1 MTTELEFSVW
11 RDQLAEA
18 NDIARDKLRYELIGP
33 TGDRR
38 LKETAVAATTADGMG
53 TPDLGDDGGLKFNPH
68 SEEIDIR
75 HRYQEQGQVVRWCTI
90 DFAVTEIHNT
100 SLSDDEDY
108 IFQIGFQLPDDIE
121 PTVPPTDADVSNVTA
136 PLSDIA
142 DGFKPVR
149 AFRVAGLSDQRDAI
163 REFLQS
169 DGDRW
174 GLEPEH
180 GLLLEGPPGTGK
192 TELVMEVCREE
203 FGSVPVEISGPE
215 ILSRWVGESERILRD
230 RFDEARSHPSNVLY
244 IDEIDAIARS
254 RGQSTQEHSAQIVAQ
269 LLVLLDG
276 IDSKRDGSPVKVIA
290 STNMAEL
297 IDEALR
303 RPGRLG
309 RTETFTRLHGDDA
322 LAVFHHYLEH
332 IYRHS
337 HQSDG
342 TDVGQVTG
350 QLSDNLIEF
359 VTEGSVVPLHRQ
371 DVVDD
376 PQQFLSNRT
385 GAQIEQLVQG
395 GTRRVDDRSS
405 DGEGSTEL
413 TLEDLFC
420 TSETGIG
427 QGLLVSETDP
437 VSGHYETFDS
447 RILCVSPDDGRQAVL
462 HAFQEFIEK
471 SEYDDGIF
479 RDLAVDEAMFTVE
492 TDVVWSRVWEQ
503 FRPERGYPVC
513 VYLHEHDRLVQ
524 AVDHSPIVMT
534 VFEALSERF
543 VATPNS
549 ADPPILFGY
558 TSAETDTE
566 PDLAAFDT
574 SLPEHDRNG

>member
-1 MTTELEFSVW
+1 
-11 RDQLAEA
+11 
-18 NDIARDKLRYELIGP
+18 
-33 TGDRR
+33 
-38 LKETAVAATTADGMG
+38 
-53 TPDLGDDGGLKFNPH
+53 
-68 SEEIDIR
+68 
-75 HRYQEQGQVVRWCTI
+75 
-90 DFAVTEIHNT
+90 
-100 SLSDDEDY
+100 
-108 IFQIGFQLPDDIE
+108 
-121 PTVPPTDADVSNVTA
+121 
-136 PLSDIA
+136 
-142 DGFKPVR
+142 
-149 AFRVAGLSDQRDAI
+149 
-163 REFLQS
+163 
-169 DGDRW
+169 
-174 GLEPEH
+174 
-180 GLLLEGPPGTGK
+180 
-192 TELVMEVCREE
+192 
-203 FGSVPVEISGPE
+203 
-215 ILSRWVGESERILRD
+215 
-230 RFDEARSHPSNVLY
+230 
-244 IDEIDAIARS
+244 
-254 RGQSTQEHSAQIVAQ
+254 
-269 LLVLLDG
+269 
-276 IDSKRDGSPVKVIA
+276 
-290 STNMAEL
+290 
-297 IDEALR
+297 
-303 RPGRLG
+303 
-309 RTETFTRLHGDDA
+309 
-322 LAVFHHYLEH
+322 
-332 IYRHS
+332 
-337 HQSDG
+337 
-342 TDVGQVTG
+342 
-350 QLSDNLIEF
+350 
-359 VTEGSVVPLHRQ
+359 
-371 DVVDD
+371 VVDD

-395 GTRRVDDRSS
+395 GTRRVDNRSS

-574 SLPEHDRNG
+574 SLPEHDRSG

>member
-11 RDQLAEA
+11 RDQFADA
-18 NDIARDKLRYELIGP
+18 NGIAHNMLHYELIGP

-38 LKETAVAATTADGMG
+38 LEETAVAATADN
-53 TPDLGDDGGLKFNPH
+53 GDNGELKFNPRQ
-68 SEEIDIR
+68 EEVEIR
-75 HRYQEQGQVVRWCTI
+75 HRYQEQGEVVRWCRI
-90 DFAVTEIHNT
+90 DFVVTNVHNT
-100 SLSDDEDY
+100 PLPDSEDY
-108 IFQIGFQLPDDIE
+108 KFQIGFKVPDSRE
-121 PTVPPTDADVSNVTA
+121 PTVPSINADVSNVTA
-136 PLSDIA
+136 PLSAFEDS
-142 DGFKPVR
+142 FNPVR

-230 RFDEARSHPSNVLY
+230 RFDEARSDPSNVLY

-276 IDSKRDGSPVKVIA
+276 IDSKRDDSPVKVIA

-297 IDEALR
+297 VDEALR

-309 RTETFTRLHGDDA
+309 RTETFTRLHRDDA

-337 HQSDG
+337 HQSDD
-342 TDVGQVTG
+342 TDIG
-350 QLSDNLIEF
+350 QLSDTLTEF
-359 VTEGSVVPLHRQ
+359 VTDGSVAALHQQ
-371 DVVDD
+371 DIVDD

-385 GAQIEQLVQG
+385 GAQIEHLVQR
-395 GTRRVDDRSS
+395 GTRRADERTSDAERS
-405 DGEGSTEL
+405 TQL
-413 TLEDLFC
+413 TLEDLFS
-420 TSETGIG
+420 TSETGTS
-427 QGLLVSETDP
+427 QGSWISESGP
-437 VSGHYETFDS
+437 VSGYDTTFDS
-447 RILCVSPDDGRQAVL
+447 RILCVSPDAGRQAVL
-462 HAFQEFIEK
+462 HAFQEFIEN
-471 SEYDDGIF
+471 SEKYDDGIF
-479 RDLAVDEAMFTVE
+479 RDLTVDEAMFTAD

-513 VYLHEHDRLVQ
+513 VYLHEHDRLAK
-524 AVDHSPIVMT
+524 AVDHSPIVTT
-534 VFEALSERF
+534 VFEALCERL
-543 VATPNS
+543 VATPNPE
-549 ADPPILFGY
+549 APPIFFGY
-558 TSAETDTE
+558 TSAETDTVSHLE
-566 PDLAAFDT
+566 AFNTDIPDGGR
-574 SLPEHDRNG
+574 SR

>member
-11 RDQLAEA
+11 RDQLADA
-18 NDIARDKLRYELIGP
+18 NGIAHNMLHYELIGP

-38 LKETAVAATTADGMG
+38 LEETAVAATAIAGAG
-53 TPDLGDDGGLKFNPH
+53 TPEMVDDGGLKFNPRQ
-68 SEEIDIR
+68 EKIEIR
-75 HRYQEQGQVVRWCTI
+75 HRYQERGKVVRWCRI
-90 DFAVTEIHNT
+90 DFVVTNVHDT
-100 SLSDDEDY
+100 SLPDDEDY
-108 IFQIGFQLPDDIE
+108 IFQIGFKLPDGRE
-121 PTVPPTDADVSNVTA
+121 PTVPSTDADVSNVTVS
-136 PLSDIA
+136 LSA
-142 DGFKPVR
+142 FEDGFKPVR

-276 IDSKRDGSPVKVIA
+276 IDSKRDDSPVKVIA

-342 TDVGQVTG
+342 TDVSQVTG
-350 QLSDNLIEF
+350 QLSVNLIEF
-359 VTEGSVVPLHRQ
+359 VTGGSVAPLHRQ
-371 DVVDD
+371 DMVDD

-385 GAQIEQLVQG
+385 GAQIEQLVQR
-395 GTRRVDDRSS
+395 GTRRVDERSS
-405 DGEGSTEL
+405 DVEGSTEL

-420 TSETGIG
+420 T
-427 QGLLVSETDP
+427 
-437 VSGHYETFDS
+437 
-447 RILCVSPDDGRQAVL
+447 
-462 HAFQEFIEK
+462 
-471 SEYDDGIF
+471 
-479 RDLAVDEAMFTVE
+479 
-492 TDVVWSRVWEQ
+492 
-503 FRPERGYPVC
+503 
-513 VYLHEHDRLVQ
+513 
-524 AVDHSPIVMT
+524 
-534 VFEALSERF
+534 
-543 VATPNS
+543 
-549 ADPPILFGY
+549 
-558 TSAETDTE
+558 
-566 PDLAAFDT
+566 
-574 SLPEHDRNG
+574 

>member
-1 MTTELEFSVW
+1 MTTEIEFSVW
-11 RDQLAEA
+11 RNQLAEA
-18 NDIARDKLRYELIGP
+18 NHIACDKLRYELIGP

-38 LKETAVAATTADGMG
+38 LKETAVAATTGDGMR

-68 SEEIDIR
+68 SEEIDIK

-90 DFAVTEIHNT
+90 NFAVTEIHNT
-100 SLSDDEDY
+100 SLSDKEDY

-121 PTVPPTDADVSNVTA
+121 PTVPPTGADVSNVTA
-136 PLSDIA
+136 PLSDIV

-322 LAVFHHYLEH
+322 LAVLHHYLEH
-332 IYRHS
+332 IHRHS
-337 HQSDG
+337 HQSG
-342 TDVGQVTG
+342 ETDVSQAIG
-350 QLSDNLIEF
+350 QLSDNLAEF
-359 VTEGSVVPLHRQ
+359 VTDGAVAPLHRQ

-376 PQQFLSNRT
+376 PQQFLSDRT
-385 GAQIEQLVQG
+385 GAQIEHFVQR
-395 GTRRVDDRSS
+395 GTRRVDRRLRGVD
-405 DGEGSTEL
+405 GSTQL

-420 TSETGIG
+420 TPQVDTGK
-427 QGLLVSETDP
+427 GLKISETDS
-437 VSGHYETFDS
+437 VNGSCATFDS
-447 RILCVSPDDGRQAVL
+447 RILCVSPDAGRQAVL
-462 HAFQEFIEK
+462 DAFQKFIER
-471 SEYDDGIF
+471 SEYDDGTF
-479 RDLAVDEAMFTVE
+479 RDLAITKTMFTLE
-492 TDVVWSRVWEQ
+492 SNVVWSRVWEQ
-503 FRPERGYPVC
+503 FRPERGHPVC
-513 VYLHEHDRLVQ
+513 VYLHDHDRLVK
-524 AVDHSPIVMT
+524 AVDYSPVVTT

-543 VATPNS
+543 VATPNA

-566 PDLAAFDT
+566 PDLAVFDVD
-574 SLPEHDRNG
+574 SPEHDCSG